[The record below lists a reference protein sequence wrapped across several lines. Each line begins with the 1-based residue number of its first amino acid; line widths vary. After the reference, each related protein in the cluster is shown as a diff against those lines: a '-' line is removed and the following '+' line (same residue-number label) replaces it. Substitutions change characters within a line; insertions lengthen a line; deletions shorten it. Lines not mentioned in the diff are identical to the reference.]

1 MNKALKL
8 SDFFPG
14 LSKTEI
20 PIGYCDY
27 IIESRLI
34 AYDSKTGKV
43 LFNTGF
49 TKVNYTKIKKYLDA
63 TVINI
68 WANVKTHGK
77 KFNTCVE
84 PVIECYLLH
93 DSWK

>member
-1 MNKALKL
+1 MNKELKL

-14 LSKTEI
+14 VSETEI
-20 PIGYCDY
+20 PIDYCGY
-27 IIESRLI
+27 IMLSRLI

-43 LFNTGF
+43 LFNTAC
-49 TKVNYTKIKKYLDA
+49 TRVNYSKLKKYLNA
-63 TVINI
+63 TVLSIRASVRTSN
-68 WANVKTHGK
+68 NR
-77 KFNTCVE
+77 FNTYIE